1 MNNFFNNDNLT
12 APADSMNMKGYNS
25 AISEKYLK
33 DCNLYEINSFYG
45 IEEIRCSYI
54 KKIGDMIGFYIR
66 TDDEDILIKCI
77 NVNKI
82 NVIEL
87 KELL

>member
-1 MNNFFNNDNLT
+1 MVNFFNNDNLT
-12 APADSMNMKGYNS
+12 TPTNRN
-25 AISEKYLK
+25 IIPEKYLK

-45 IEEIRCSYI
+45 IEEIRCNYI
-54 KKIGDMIGFYIR
+54 KKIGDMIGFYVR